1 LESDDST
8 QVGREGRWK
17 RFPSKQAW
25 KTYFTQEV
33 AGDKYLESQL
43 LLMTIVTGCVDA
55 MTFTTYN
62 VYTTKQTGNALFLA
76 LYAFRNPLITTTEQN
91 VGISMGVFLAGAFF
105 WGQIGRVSRQRRRI
119 WLAISQFMQAFLIL
133 SATAVRYWTTRT
145 NVGAS
150 AGGVLTLLAFAMSGQ
165 IATALNVNMPELNT
179 TMITGA
185 LIALMSDK
193 DLFALRN
200 TKRLRRILFFA
211 SMEAGSFIGAALLN
225 FRSPTSVLLFAACV
239 KFGIAATFLFN
250 KGIVRPVRQLEDG
263 RREKLD
269 GAVTPVSKILWGD

>member
-1 LESDDST
+1 
-8 QVGREGRWK
+8 
-17 RFPSKQAW
+17 
-25 KTYFTQEV
+25 
-33 AGDKYLESQL
+33 
-43 LLMTIVTGCVDA
+43 MTIVTGSLDA

-76 LYAFRNPLITTTEQN
+76 LYAFRNPSITSTEQN
-91 VGISMGVFLAGAFF
+91 VGISMAVFLAGALF

-119 WLAISQFMQAFLIL
+119 WLAISQFIQAFMIL
-133 SATAVRYWTTRT
+133 GATAVRYWTNRT
-145 NVGAS
+145 NVGGG
-150 AGGVLTLLAFAMSGQ
+150 AGGVLALLAFAMSGQ

-185 LIALMSDK
+185 LVALMSDK

-211 SMEAGSFIGAALLN
+211 SMEAGSFTGAALLN
-225 FRSPTSVLLFAACV
+225 FRSPTSVLLFCACM
-239 KFGIAATFLFN
+239 KFGIAGTFIFN
-250 KGIVRPVRQLEDG
+250 KGMVRPVRQLEDG
-263 RREKLD
+263 RVEKGD